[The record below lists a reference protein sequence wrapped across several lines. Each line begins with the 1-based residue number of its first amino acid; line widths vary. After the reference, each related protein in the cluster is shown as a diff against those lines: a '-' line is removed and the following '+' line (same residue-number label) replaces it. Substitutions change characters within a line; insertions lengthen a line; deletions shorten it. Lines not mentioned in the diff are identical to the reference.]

1 MQFDFF
7 DEEGNQFDFFF
18 FFFFDEQVNQ
28 FDEY

>member
-7 DEEGNQFDFFF
+7 DEEENQFDFF